1 MKTTLLT
8 LVVLLVIV
16 LRHDYW
22 WWDKTEPLLFG
33 FLPVGLWWQ
42 AIVTLMAAGMMWML
56 VRFAWPADLEE
67 EGKETADERR

>member
-33 FLPVGLWWQ
+33 FLPVGLCWQ
-42 AIVTLMAAGMMWML
+42 AVVTLMAAGMMWML
-56 VRFAWPADLEE
+56 ARFAWPAHLEE
-67 EGKETADERR
+67 EVKETADGRR